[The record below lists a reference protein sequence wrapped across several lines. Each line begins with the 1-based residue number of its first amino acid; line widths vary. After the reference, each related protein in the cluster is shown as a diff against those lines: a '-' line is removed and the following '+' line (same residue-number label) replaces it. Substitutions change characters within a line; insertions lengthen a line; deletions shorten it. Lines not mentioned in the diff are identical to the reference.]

1 MRNTVKIGDLVADFL
16 QFLSPK
22 RERESGI
29 MRDRQTDRKG
39 EEDREPM
46 YLTNTSNHACTS
58 MCDFLS

>member
-46 YLTNTSNHACTS
+46 YLTNTCNHA
-58 MCDFLS
+58 